1 MTKWKAII
9 GGVLIVVFIVIGTVL
24 NYVVFKDNADKQQ
37 EIHSNETAYS
47 SDPEKPVAGKA
58 REEREPVLELTQDHV
73 DLETGAIFNAIDYIK
88 KAEDLY
94 GVSIKEKVIVDQA
107 IPTDQPGEYEVEY
120 ILELTDGNKLIK
132 KLSITVKD
140 MLGE

>member
-1 MTKWKAII
+1 MTKWKAVA
-9 GGVLIVVFIVIGTVL
+9 GGVLIIFFIVIGTIL
-24 NYVVFKDNADKQQ
+24 NYAVFKDNAEKQQ
-37 EIHSNETAYS
+37 ETHNNETAYT
-47 SDPEKPVAGKA
+47 SDPEKPVAGKE

-88 KAEDLY
+88 RAEDAY
-94 GVSIKEKVIVDQA
+94 GVSIKEKVIVDQE
-107 IPTDQPGEYEVEY
+107 IPTELPGDYEVEY

-132 KLSITVKD
+132 KLTVTVQD